1 MEAVWRDLRYGAR
14 ILAKSPGFTAIAV
27 IALALGI
34 GANTAIFSVVNT
46 VLLRPLPYKDPEQLV
61 MVWEEN
67 SKQGYPQDTPAA
79 ANYVDWRDQNHVFGA
94 MAAMTEI
101 SFNLTGVGDPE
112 RIDGQRVS
120 ASLFPLL
127 GVEPQLGRAFRPE
140 EDQPGANQVVVMSYG
155 LWQRRFGADPG
166 IIGKPINLNGKTFT
180 VVGVMPKTFQF
191 PTRNDQLWIPIAF
204 DANEAGHRGR

>member
-1 MEAVWRDLRYGAR
+1 
-14 ILAKSPGFTAIAV
+14 
-27 IALALGI
+27 
-34 GANTAIFSVVNT
+34 
-46 VLLRPLPYKDPEQLV
+46 

-127 GVEPQLGRAFRPE
+127 GIEPQLGRAFRPE

-166 IIGKPINLNGKTFT
+166 IIGKPINLNGKSFT
-180 VVGVMPKTFQF
+180 VVGVMPRKFQF

-204 DANEAGHRGR
+204 DAKEAGNRGAHYLEVIARIKPGVPLQQAQAEMTTIATSLQQQYPATNTSIGAVVTPLQ